1 MKKRFLIFTILLFSI
16 KTNPVFAQDTP
27 PEPCTLCP
35 PVGENIPIDDY
46 IPLLLVAGAFIGGT
60 YFYKNKSKLTQ

>member
-16 KTNPVFAQDTP
+16 KANPVFAQDSP

-35 PVGENIPIDDY
+35 PVGLPLDDHLY
-46 IPLLLVAGAFIGGT
+46 ILVIAGVLVGGYLKFKRT
-60 YFYKNKSKLTQ
+60 KIVQ